1 MVNFKPGISVQGSLA
16 TTWVFSALEIVVVGL
31 RLYIQLYL
39 KRLRLNSSDYLVI
52 LALVLSIVGNA
63 LITRSFE
70 ISQRLE
76 PTDIL
81 LFEEYLETL
90 FLCTIFYWSTLYA
103 VKASLLTLYFNLFK
117 QIADQTRVTILFR
130 ASAVYLFCCFGIALF
145 TSLFACGGHVESQ
158 WKDWPHICVDGVFLW
173 YFVLL
178 SVLSLT
184 SDLLLMSIPLV
195 LLRML
200 TQSRR
205 TRNGALF
212 VIGIGGLSIVA
223 NAVRTAGVGPTVS
236 TRFLDFEESLQV
248 IRTIDFWSVL
258 EGMFAFIAVCMP
270 SFRIFLRQT
279 KGTSSSSSARPLDRS
294 QGLFGN
300 GNSDTPHFH
309 TDSEE
314 QKITDEVKVIHRNN
328 T

>member
-1 MVNFKPGISVQGSLA
+1 
-16 TTWVFSALEIVVVGL
+16 
-31 RLYIQLYL
+31 
-39 KRLRLNSSDYLVI
+39 
-52 LALVLSIVGNA
+52 
-63 LITRSFE
+63 
-70 ISQRLE
+70 
-76 PTDIL
+76 
-81 LFEEYLETL
+81 
-90 FLCTIFYWSTLYA
+90 
-103 VKASLLTLYFNLFK
+103 
-117 QIADQTRVTILFR
+117 
-130 ASAVYLFCCFGIALF
+130 
-145 TSLFACGGHVESQ
+145 
-158 WKDWPHICVDGVFLW
+158 
-173 YFVLL
+173 
-178 SVLSLT
+178 
-184 SDLLLMSIPLV
+184 
-195 LLRML
+195 ML